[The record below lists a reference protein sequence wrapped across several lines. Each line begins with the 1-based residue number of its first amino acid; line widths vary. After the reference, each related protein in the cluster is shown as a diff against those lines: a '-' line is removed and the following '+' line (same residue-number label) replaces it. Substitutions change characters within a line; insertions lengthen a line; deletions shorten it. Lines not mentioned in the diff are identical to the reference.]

1 MTISSLARST
11 ITNNVKYEDFLA
23 GNPAYN
29 PSSFYS
35 IATVTGT
42 GSSSTITFSS
52 IPSTYK
58 ALQIKTN
65 FIVSAATTVW
75 VRLNGDATANYI
87 RHGLVG
93 SQSTATAYGNTGQNY
108 IVFAGMSAGQI
119 GTTTYPTTA
128 IVDILDYTNTS
139 KNKTVK
145 GISGTE
151 FNATGGEVDLSS
163 GLWLNTAAITSI
175 TIGNTSSANFS
186 TSSTFALYGIN

>member
-1 MTISSLARST
+1 MTPILGIMASS
-11 ITNNVKYEDFLA
+11 ITKSKIATGAFE
-23 GNPAYN
+23 
-29 PSSFYS
+29 S
-35 IATVTGT
+35 IATATGT
-42 GSSSTITFSS
+42 GSSGTITFSS

-58 ALQIKTN
+58 ALQIRTN

-75 VRLNGDATANYI
+75 VRLNGDTAANYTG
-87 RHGLVG
+87 HGLVG
-93 SQSTATAYGNTGQNY
+93 SQGTATVYGNTGQNY

-163 GLWLNTAAITSI
+163 GLWVNTAAITSI